1 MTSNTN
7 STLHYDLKK
16 CFDRIHHTDEIL
28 SSSFFNDQITF
39 DSYFTILWNEPVSI

>member
-16 CFDRIHHTDEIL
+16 YFDRIHHTDEIL
-28 SSSFFNDQITF
+28 SSS
-39 DSYFTILWNEPVSI
+39 ERG